1 MVEVIFIKYGVK
13 YVFSEEKDRI
23 LHVNYVRGSF
33 FPMAIVRNSI
43 MRKHN
48 NARRILMGS
57 EKRIICALPK
67 TAKFDHIRKSQISLE
82 GEERH
87 PLT

>member
-13 YVFSEEKDRI
+13 TVFTEEKDRI
-23 LHVNYVRGSF
+23 LQVNYVRGSF

-48 NARRILMGS
+48 NVTKILMGS
-57 EKRIICALPK
+57 EKRRLCAIPK
-67 TAKFDHIRKSQISLE
+67 TARFDHIIV
-82 GEERH
+82 
-87 PLT
+87 